1 VRYLGA
7 SAPIFVGGTMIDY
20 NLIVVNVENLI
31 TAFEEQFPN
40 STIFKRNRELMKNNL
55 AGTISILFNDLKVV
69 QDFEGEIHQSILQA
83 LSLDIHPLDVDIDR
97 TKVGVWD
104 YMIAV
109 WGEEI
114 GTLLL
119 ICNKAIRIIAREA
132 SMQFDERVEK
142 ALYGE

>member
-1 VRYLGA
+1 
-7 SAPIFVGGTMIDY
+7 MIDY